1 MLATK
6 KAEAHVVPQPSA
18 LPALVR
24 ISGHIRQILL
34 QEKEHFY
41 TICLNDGTTTRV
53 ARFGDSYTG
62 KKKAALSADCPTYS
76 LTEKAFFE
84 NEPICQPSNPDDP
97 LRPFTLQERPLFVP
111 LLGKA
116 KLAAPCD
123 VDQAL
128 ENILAA
134 DSAATKTVAILVL
147 KTSGPTTA
155 RRRPPCPI
163 IS

>member
-41 TICLNDGTTTRV
+41 TVCLNDGTTTRV

-62 KKKAALSADCPTYS
+62 KKSRTIGRLPDVFVDRKSVLRKRTDLPTV
-76 LTEKAFFE
+76 
-84 NEPICQPSNPDDP
+84 EP
-97 LRPFTLQERPLFVP
+97 
-111 LLGKA
+111 
-116 KLAAPCD
+116 
-123 VDQAL
+123 
-128 ENILAA
+128 
-134 DSAATKTVAILVL
+134 
-147 KTSGPTTA
+147 
-155 RRRPPCPI
+155 
-163 IS
+163 